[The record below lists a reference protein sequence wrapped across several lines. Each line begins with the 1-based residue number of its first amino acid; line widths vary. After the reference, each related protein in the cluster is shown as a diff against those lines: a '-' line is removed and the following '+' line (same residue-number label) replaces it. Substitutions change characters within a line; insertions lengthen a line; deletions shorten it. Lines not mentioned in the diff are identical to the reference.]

1 MRRLGFRYVFVLYIY
16 SIHPPY
22 HSTNRYGATSQ
33 HHDQPP
39 PHTSKLTKTQ
49 MVCLNTLFGL
59 EVVRERSNHA
69 IYVSSL
75 SILSNRYQSTSLSPP
90 SPTPLV
96 CTFISTMITGL
107 VPSFDSTIVIY
118 VHCLPL
124 LLFSVTIVTVES
136 Q

>member
-1 MRRLGFRYVFVLYIY
+1 MSHWQKQWHFQSSAR
-16 SIHPPY
+16 
-22 HSTNRYGATSQ
+22 HSNRPIVNPNG
-33 HHDQPP
+33 QP
-39 PHTSKLTKTQ
+39 
-49 MVCLNTLFGL
+49 
-59 EVVRERSNHA
+59 VRERSNQA
-69 IYVSSL
+69 IYVSCL

-90 SPTPLV
+90 SPTPSV

-107 VPSFDSTIVIY
+107 MPSFDSTIVIY